1 MAYFFCCLIVCL
13 ALFLVSLANRNFLS
27 AHGKQGVF
35 VKLDGEIIDW
45 CSSPVLTFGG
55 EGADVLVDPNCEE
68 RNVVVAS
75 VEAGQFYVQCS
86 GEYAGFVERERDG
99 KRLILKADEVRLQD
113 FDWLWFRLPKTEQEQ
128 GYCFLVGDLTAA
140 QIRKKMRGRG

>member
-1 MAYFFCCLIVCL
+1 MAYFFCCLVVCL

-35 VKLDGEIIDW
+35 VKSDGEIIDW

-55 EGADVLVDPNCEE
+55 KGADVLIDPSCEE
-68 RNVVVAS
+68 KNIVIAS
-75 VEAGQFYVQCS
+75 VQASQFYVQRS
-86 GEYAGFVERERDG
+86 GEYVDFVERERNG
-99 KRLILKADEVRLQD
+99 KRQILKADPVQLQD
-113 FDWLWFRLPKTEQEQ
+113 YDWLWFWLPKMEQEQ

-140 QIRKKMRGRG
+140 QIRKKMRGRD